1 MGKLCLPRPIRRRR
15 ALTAEREVSVTE
27 GQDEREF
34 DIVVLGMGPG
44 GEYAAKELA
53 KSGLSVAGVER
64 G

>member
-1 MGKLCLPRPIRRRR
+1 
-15 ALTAEREVSVTE
+15 VTE